1 MLTANSH
8 LELPSLVTKE
18 RRNIC
23 GASIVE
29 TKKKTSNSL
38 RKQPFHAFTLIELL
52 VVIAIIAILAA
63 VLLPVLNQAK
73 LKAMQTT
80 CLSNQKQLSTAWIM
94 YADDN
99 RGMIANFNTV
109 IGGTSTS
116 GVGTPWRW
124 ASPNPIPAIPPGAS
138 LQEKAMLLVEAE
150 YQQGSIY
157 QYAPNFNVLHCPADR
172 RYFSPVNPS
181 PTSPPGNFAYGSYS
195 GVATLN
201 GQYAQILQQ
210 SAIMHPSSL
219 YLWIEENDPRGENQN
234 SWVLN
239 PGTWPTF
246 SGATFVDSV
255 AAWHGYNTSFSWA
268 DGHCSSR
275 KWLDGPTIT
284 YAQSMDPNKWNNP
297 PNMAQCPNDLPW
309 LCRGYVTLQNP

>member
-1 MLTANSH
+1 MLTVFNH
-8 LELPSLVTKE
+8 LGLPSLVTKE
-18 RRNIC
+18 PRNVGGVFII
-23 GASIVE
+23 G
-29 TKKKTSNSL
+29 TRKKAGNSL
-38 RKQPFHAFTLIELL
+38 NKSGVRGFTLIELL

-80 CLSNQKQLSTAWIM
+80 CLSNQKQLSMAWLM

-99 RGMIANFNTV
+99 RGQIANFNTV
-109 IGGTSTS
+109 IGGASTN

-124 ASPNPIPAIPPGAS
+124 ASPNPIPAIPPGTS
-138 LQEKAMLLVEAE
+138 LQGKAMLLLEAE

-157 QYAPNFNVLHCPADR
+157 QYAPNANVLHCPADR
-172 RYFSPVNPS
+172 RYFSPVNPN
-181 PTSPPGNFAYGSYS
+181 PTSPPGNFAYCSFS

-210 SAIMHPSSL
+210 SQLKHPSSL
-219 YLWIEENDPRGENQN
+219 YLWVEENDPRGENQN

-239 PGTWPTF
+239 TGTWPTF
-246 SGATFVDSV
+246 AGATFVDSV
-255 AAWHGYNTSFSWA
+255 AAWHGYNTSFCWA
-268 DGHCSSR
+268 DGHCSSH

-284 YAQSMDPNKWNNP
+284 YAQSMDPNKWNSP

-309 LCRGYVTLQNP
+309 LCAGYATLQNP

>member
-1 MLTANSH
+1 MLAVFNH
-8 LELPSLVTKE
+8 LELSSPVSTWTGKIRGVFIIGT
-18 RRNIC
+18 
-23 GASIVE
+23 
-29 TKKKTSNSL
+29 
-38 RKQPFHAFTLIELL
+38 RKNVGNYLNKSGVRGFTLIELL

-80 CLSNQKQLSTAWIM
+80 CLSNQKQLSMAWIM

-99 RGMIANFNTV
+99 RGQIVNLDTV
-109 IGGTSTS
+109 TTDS

-124 ASPNPIPAIPPGAS
+124 SAPNPIPSIPPGTS
-138 LQEKAMLLVEAE
+138 PQGKAILLMEAE

-157 QYAPNFNVLHCPADR
+157 QYAPNANALHCPADR
-172 RYFSPVNPS
+172 RYFSPVNPN

-201 GQYAQILQQ
+201 GQYAQIFRQ

-234 SWVLN
+234 SWVLS

-246 SGATFVDSV
+246 SGSTFVDSV
-255 AAWHGYNTSFSWA
+255 AAWHGYNTSFGWA

-297 PNMAQCPNDLPW
+297 PNVAQCPNDLPW
-309 LCRGYVTLQNP
+309 LCRGYATLQNP